1 MHMYSILE
9 NVDLKVN
16 PVYPGLPIL
25 ENIYKDFQD
34 FNNIRTL
41 TIVVYKTFGNIRRR
55 QIQCVFLELVL

>member
-1 MHMYSILE
+1 MYNILE

-41 TIVVYKTFGNIRRR
+41 TIVVYKDFWQYSSQTNPM
-55 QIQCVFLELVL
+55 CVS